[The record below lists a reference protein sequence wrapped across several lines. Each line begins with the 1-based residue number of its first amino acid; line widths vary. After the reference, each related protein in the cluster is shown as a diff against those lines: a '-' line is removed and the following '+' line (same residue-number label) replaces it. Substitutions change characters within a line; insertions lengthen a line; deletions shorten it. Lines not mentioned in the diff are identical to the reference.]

1 MTRRRE
7 RVDQLLKGELA
18 ELLRQAKDP
27 RLAAFVSITDVETS
41 PDLRHARVFVSIM
54 GEEEEKQGVMA
65 GLKAAAGFLRHELR
79 QRLDLRYIPE
89 LSFRRD
95 DSIERGATLLQII
108 HDVTSEQP
116 ADADEKGE
124 G

>member
-7 RVDQLLKGELA
+7 RVDQLLKGEIA

-41 PDLRHARVFVSIM
+41 PDLRHTRVFVSIM
-54 GEEEEKQGVMA
+54 GEEEEKQEVMA

-95 DSIERGATLLQII
+95 DSIERGAMLLQLI
-108 HDVTSEQP
+108 HDVTADEP
-116 ADADEKGE
+116 AAPDEKGE
-124 G
+124 S